1 MSKPDTDIP
10 SQGGAAINGSVPGGF
25 WARPVP
31 CLFVG
36 SGVIAVILAATETAW
51 FTGTVGLGRI
61 RELFLFWY
69 PSALLER
76 QGIDIVGGLP
86 AHLNWPFD
94 LTGVAGLLQFLA
106 VAVLADLFLL
116 WGPAALV
123 CPVVLAAAKISPPA
137 PRHGPTGWFW
147 SRAYPLAV
155 PVAFALL
162 PIFGAIRHVLGEG
175 QVPIKIG
182 LTLATTVIL
191 WAVLMRILRR
201 PAALRGLVR
210 ACAVSGTTVI
220 LLFLVGGAVGLL
232 IRPAPPDTGQPAP
245 ADGLPNVLL
254 ISIDSLRAD
263 HVHCYNYARQT
274 SPTLDAVAKEGVRF
288 ETVVSSTSWTLPAHL
303 TLLTSLPPERH
314 GVVGD
319 RMRLGEG
326 VVSLAQVLWQAGYS
340 TAGFVSGPYMQAEY
354 GFARGFDHYDD
365 HSVARA
371 SHLASHEGI
380 TSPKLVRLVREWL
393 GIWDL
398 KGRARPFF
406 VFLHMWDVHYDYTP
420 PPPYDTMFDP
430 DYRGTVTAERYESPR
445 QVHKDMDPRDLE
457 HIVALYDGEIRFTD
471 LHVGRLLDYLRDLG
485 LLDDTVLVI
494 TADHGDEFFE
504 HGNKGHK
511 KALYDETI
519 VVPLILRYP
528 KKVPTGKS
536 VPQQVRLMD
545 VAPTILSLCGLQRPA
560 VFGAPEPRTRHAERD
575 LLPLITGQ
583 PDETF
588 RPIVAFGDL
597 FGKLA
602 SLRTGSL
609 KLIAHLEGPVTY
621 ELYDLAA
628 DPGEKSNII
637 GRDPSVDAV
646 LAQRLTEWR
655 RAAAKGVKVPPQ
667 RFELSDD
674 LEKRLRSLGYID

>member
-1 MSKPDTDIP
+1 
-10 SQGGAAINGSVPGGF
+10 
-25 WARPVP
+25 
-31 CLFVG
+31 VG
-36 SGVIAVILAATETAW
+36 SGVVAVIVAVTEVAWLA
-51 FTGTVGLGRI
+51 GTVGLGRI

-76 QGIDIVGGLP
+76 QGIDAVSGLP
-86 AHLNWPFD
+86 AHVNWPFD
-94 LTGVAGLLQFLA
+94 LTGVAGLLQFQA
-106 VAVLADLFLL
+106 VAVLVDLFLF
-116 WGPAALV
+116 WAPAALL
-123 CPVVLAAAKISPPA
+123 CPVVLAAARISPPT
-137 PRHGPTGWFW
+137 PRHCPTSWFW
-147 SRAYPLAV
+147 SRVYPLAV

-162 PIFGAIRHVLGEG
+162 PIFGAVRYFLGEG
-175 QVPIKIG
+175 RVPTKMG
-182 LTLATTVIL
+182 LTLTAAVIL
-191 WAVLMRILRR
+191 WAVLMLIFRR
-201 PAALRGLVR
+201 PASVRGLVR
-210 ACAVSGTTVI
+210 ACAFSGAAVT
-220 LLFLVGGAVGLL
+220 LLSLGAGAVGLL
-232 IRPAPPDTGQPAP
+232 IRPGPPDTGQPAP
-245 ADGLPNVLL
+245 ADGLPNVLI

-263 HVHCYNYARQT
+263 HVRCYGYARQT

-288 ETVVSSTSWTLPAHL
+288 ETVVSPTSWTLPAHL

-326 VVSLAQVLWQAGYS
+326 VVSLAQVLWQAGYA

-380 TSPKLVRLVREWL
+380 TSPTLVRLVREWL

-457 HIVALYDGEIRFTD
+457 HIIALYDGEIRFTD
-471 LHVGRLLDYLRDLG
+471 LHIGRLLSYLKDMG

-504 HGNKGHK
+504 HGRKGHK

-519 VVPLILRYP
+519 VVPLIFRYP
-528 KKVPTGKS
+528 KKVPMGKS
-536 VPQQVRLMD
+536 IPQQVRLMD
-545 VAPTILSLCGLQRPA
+545 VAPTVLSLCGLQRPTT
-560 VFGAPEPRTRHAERD
+560 FGAPEPRTRHAERD

-583 PDETF
+583 ADGAF

-602 SLRTGSL
+602 SVRTESL

-628 DPGEKSNII
+628 DPGEKKNVI

-655 RAAAKGVKVPPQ
+655 QAASEGVNVPPQ